1 MTSKS
6 PVRSCEDVD
15 EQALSYAEIK
25 ALCAGNPLIKE
36 KMDLDV
42 QVAKLKVLKADHQ
55 SQKFRLEDKLLTKF
69 PAEIQEQTAKIAA
82 LKSDAEIAAAHP
94 QDKENFCG
102 MVIKDMTYD
111 EKKTAGE
118 RLILACTELPNTEE
132 QLVGSYRGFEL
143 SLRFDTFHKEHQALL
158 SWMWTKNTMSRSR
171 TRKKRRM
178 LPAVLCWLRWRKRQR
193 KRNPSSLSNPIST
206 RTVMPGERKTG

>member
-55 SQKFRLEDKLLTKF
+55 SQKFRLQDKLLTKF
-69 PAEIQEQTAKIAA
+69 PADIQETNAYIAGVKA
-82 LKSDAEIAAAHP
+82 DAQLAAAHP
-94 QDKENFCG
+94 QGKEEFCG
-102 MVIKDMTYD
+102 MVIKGVAYD
-111 EKKTAGE
+111 EKK
-118 RLILACTELPNTEE
+118 P
-132 QLVGSYRGFEL
+132 LVNVWS
-143 SLRFDTFHKEHQALL
+143 
-158 SWMWTKNTMSRSR
+158 
-171 TRKKRRM
+171 
-178 LPAVLCWLRWRKRQR
+178 LPAPNCPTLK
-193 KRNPSSLSNPIST
+193 KKSSAATGALSCHCGST
-206 RTVMPGERKTG
+206 PTAVSIRLF

>member
-55 SQKFRLEDKLLTKF
+55 SQKFRLQDKLLTKF
-69 PAEIQEQTAKIAA
+69 PADIQEANAHIAG
-82 LKSDAEIAAAHP
+82 L
-94 QDKENFCG
+94 
-102 MVIKDMTYD
+102 
-111 EKKTAGE
+111 
-118 RLILACTELPNTEE
+118 
-132 QLVGSYRGFEL
+132 
-143 SLRFDTFHKEHQALL
+143 
-158 SWMWTKNTMSRSR
+158 
-171 TRKKRRM
+171 
-178 LPAVLCWLRWRKRQR
+178 
-193 KRNPSSLSNPIST
+193 
-206 RTVMPGERKTG
+206 

>member
-1 MTSKS
+1 M
-6 PVRSCEDVD
+6 RSCEDVD

-69 PAEIQEQTAKIAA
+69 PAEIQETNAHIAA
-82 LKSDAEIAAAHP
+82 LKADAQIAAAHP
-94 QDKENFCG
+94 QDKEKFCG
-102 MVIKDMTYD
+102 MTIRGVTYD

-118 RLILACTELPNTEE
+118 RLVLA
-132 QLVGSYRGFEL
+132 
-143 SLRFDTFHKEHQALL
+143 
-158 SWMWTKNTMSRSR
+158 
-171 TRKKRRM
+171 
-178 LPAVLCWLRWRKRQR
+178 
-193 KRNPSSLSNPIST
+193 
-206 RTVMPGERKTG
+206 

>member
-55 SQKFRLEDKLLTKF
+55 SQKFRL
-69 PAEIQEQTAKIAA
+69 QRQAA
-82 LKSDAEIAAAHP
+82 D
-94 QDKENFCG
+94 Q
-102 MVIKDMTYD
+102 V
-111 EKKTAGE
+111 
-118 RLILACTELPNTEE
+118 
-132 QLVGSYRGFEL
+132 
-143 SLRFDTFHKEHQALL
+143 
-158 SWMWTKNTMSRSR
+158 
-171 TRKKRRM
+171 
-178 LPAVLCWLRWRKRQR
+178 
-193 KRNPSSLSNPIST
+193 
-206 RTVMPGERKTG
+206 PG